1 MNKGKKPSYR
11 MPAEWEPHSAVWL
24 AWPYDEITF
33 PDRVEK
39 AEAAFVQILAAVNK
53 SEDAELLVLDEEMRK
68 RAHGMLAE
76 AGIDMARINFHLTDY
91 ADVWLRDTGPIFVKD
106 ESGKTVITKWVFN
119 SWGNKFPELL
129 KDAAIPGKIGE
140 WKDIPIEEPQII
152 IEGGAI
158 DVDGAGM
165 CLTTGQCL
173 LNRNRNPGKSKADIE
188 KYMEEYL
195 GVKKTVWLKEG
206 LLNDHTD
213 GHIDEL
219 ARFVAPGRIVCAFED
234 DPDDENFGIL
244 GDNYRTLTEATDL
257 DGRPFEL
264 IRLPMPHV
272 RYDDGTKAPVSYTN
286 FYIGNT
292 VVLVPTFNDEND
304 GKALGIL
311 RDCFPGREV
320 TGIDCSNI
328 IYGGGAVH
336 CMTQQQPE

>member
-11 MPAEWEPHSAVWL
+11 MPAEWEPHSAIWL

-39 AEAAFVQILAAVNK
+39 AEAAFVKIIGAIHK
-53 SEDAELLVLDEEMRK
+53 SEAAELLVLDEKMKE
-68 RAHGMLAE
+68 RARGMLA
-76 AGIDMARINFHLTDY
+76 ASGIDMTRINFHLADY

-106 ESGKTVITKWVFN
+106 GSGRTVITKWVFN

-129 KDAAIPGKIGE
+129 KDAAIPRMIGE
-140 WKDIPIEEPQII
+140 WKDIDVEEPQII

-158 DVDGAGM
+158 DVDGEGM
-165 CLTTGQCL
+165 CLTTEQCL
-173 LNRNRNPGKSKADIE
+173 LNGNRNPGRSKAEIE
-188 KYMEEYL
+188 KYMADYL
-195 GVKKTVWLKEG
+195 GVRKTVWLKEG
-206 LLNDHTD
+206 LVNDHTD

-219 ARFVAPGRIVCAFED
+219 ARFVAPDRIVCAFED

-244 GDNYRTLTEATDL
+244 RDNYKTLTEATDL
-257 DGRPFEL
+257 GDRPFD
-264 IRLPMPHV
+264 IVKLPMPHV
-272 RYDDGTKAPVSYTN
+272 RYDDGRKAPVSYTN

-292 VVLVPTFNDEND
+292 VVLAPTFNDEND
-304 GKALGIL
+304 KMALGIL

-320 TGIDCSNI
+320 AGVDCSDI